1 MALVAVTKS
10 IRIEGSVLDKIEA
23 AQTLLDQI
31 CEELDEIVQEDDH
44 YSFLLE
50 SGVRASVNIQ
60 TFLDAYAE
68 RDT

>member
-1 MALVAVTKS
+1 MSLVKVTKS
-10 IRIEGSVLDKIEA
+10 IRIEDSVLDKIEA

-31 CEELDEIVQEDDH
+31 CEDLDEIVQEDDH

-50 SGVRASVNIQ
+50 SGVRASANIQ

-68 RDT
+68 RDL

>member
-1 MALVAVTKS
+1 MSLVAVTKS
-10 IRIEGSVLDKIEA
+10 IRIEDSALDKIEA
-23 AQTLLDQI
+23 VQSL
-31 CEELDEIVQEDDH
+31 LDEICAELDDIVREDDH

>member
-1 MALVAVTKS
+1 MSLVAVTKS
-10 IRIEGSVLDKIEA
+10 IRIEDSVLDKIET

>member
-1 MALVAVTKS
+1 MSLVAVTKS
-10 IRIEGSVLDKIEA
+10 IRIEDSVLDKIEA

-44 YSFLLE
+44 YSFLLD

-68 RDT
+68 RDH

>member
-10 IRIEGSVLDKIEA
+10 IRIEDSVLDKIEA

>member
-1 MALVAVTKS
+1 MALVKVTKS
-10 IRIEGSVLDKIEA
+10 IRIEDSVLDKIEA